1 MNDRSTSTS
10 TEQNE
15 AVGSTTALPA
25 GCQSNN
31 SHFTVSN
38 SRRVRQVNSISN
50 NSITVNGAQLDDQI
64 SAARNLGVTAL
75 NSALFERHSDALDT
89 MAENCAAALNSFKA
103 TWGEESVISDLFA
116 NDYHREVRKIANI
129 RKLFL
134 DVDGNLL
141 NPKGRQ
147 QQEKKNS
154 ADTIYNSCK
163 SLFDQDLTANK
174 GNFFY
179 MVY

>member
-31 SHFTVSN
+31 SHLTVSN
-38 SRRVRQVNSISN
+38 STRVRQVNSISN
-50 NSITVNGAQLDDQI
+50 NIITVNGAQLDDQI
-64 SAARNLGVTAL
+64 SDARNLGATAL

-89 MAENCAAALNSFKA
+89 MAKNCAAALNSFKA
-103 TWGEESVISDLFA
+103 TWGEESVISNLFA
-116 NDYHREVRKIANI
+116 NDYHREVRKIAEVQ
-129 RKLFL
+129 RLFL
-134 DVDGNLL
+134 DVNGNLS
-141 NPKGRQ
+141 NPKGSEQ
-147 QQEKKNS
+147 QTKKNR
-154 ADTIYNSCK
+154 ADAIYNSSK